1 LIKVQTL
8 INANILEEQKYIT
21 SFPPKCSFAIPSL
34 DFQDI
39 KTHAPNLHY
48 LLVRDASHIVGRCS
62 LWWENTPSL
71 PNHQIGLIG
80 HYAVSDAAAATSLL
94 DAACSQLKA
103 SGCTLAVAPMDG
115 NTWNSYR
122 LLVERGKHP
131 VFFLEPDNPDNW
143 QQHFSDRSFKILA
156 NYRSA
161 VNTNLAQ
168 SDNRLQKVSQRLNS
182 IGISIRSVDLN
193 CFESELEKIYEVAIQ
208 SFKHNFLFT
217 PISETEFMTQYH
229 FLLPYIQPELVL
241 IAEYQ
246 GDPVGFIFAIPDFI
260 QKMRGEKIDTMIIKT
275 VAILPHRIYAGLGN
289 LLVAK
294 CQEIAHQHGYS
305 QAIHALMH
313 DGNPSVNLSQH
324 YAQSI
329 RKYSLFAKE
338 LGI

>member
-1 LIKVQTL
+1 VQTL
-8 INANILEEQKYIT
+8 INVNPLEEQQYIT
-21 SFPPKCSFAIPSL
+21 SFPAKCSFSIPSL
-34 DFQDI
+34 DFQNI
-39 KTHAPNLHY
+39 KTNCPNLHY
-48 LLVRDASHIVGRCS
+48 LLVRDENHVVGRCS

-80 HYAVSDAAAATSLL
+80 HYAVTDAEAATHLL

-103 SGCTLAVAPMDG
+103 SGCTLAVAPIDG

-143 QQHFSDRSFKILA
+143 QQHFRDRSFKTLT
-156 NYRSA
+156 NYSSA
-161 VNTNLAQ
+161 LNTNLAQ
-168 SDNRLQKVSQRLNS
+168 SDNRLQKVSQRLNN
-182 IGISIRSVDLN
+182 IGVSIRSVDLH
-193 CFESELEKIYEVAIQ
+193 CFESELHKIYEVAIQ

-217 PISETEFMTQYH
+217 PISQIEFMTHYRSS
-229 FLLPYIQPELVL
+229 LPYIQPELVL
-241 IAEYQ
+241 IAEHQHY
-246 GDPVGFIFAIPDFI
+246 PVGFIFAIPDFL

-275 VAILPHRIYAGLGN
+275 VAILPNRIYAGLGN

-294 CQEIAHQHGYS
+294 CQEMAHQLGYS

-313 DGNPSVNLSQH
+313 DGNPSVNISKH
-324 YAQSI
+324 YAQII

-338 LGI
+338 LGM